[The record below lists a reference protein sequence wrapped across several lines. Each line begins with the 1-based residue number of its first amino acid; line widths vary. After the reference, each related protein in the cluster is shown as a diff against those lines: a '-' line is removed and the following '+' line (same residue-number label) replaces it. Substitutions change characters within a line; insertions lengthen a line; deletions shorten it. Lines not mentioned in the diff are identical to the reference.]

1 MTTLIPGQQVDKE
14 LLQQADLD
22 TTVGAAK
29 IDAKVTLEADIES
42 AVEPVDASM
51 RERTENSETVT
62 GTIAK
67 ESATSEALS
76 EEAFTTESPQET
88 AQKESFAPDISAPV
102 ITLQVHPWRSSLY
115 EELHNRPSPIIHGT
129 CQVTHFTVM
138 QGEAKQAVYEHVV
151 DLCKRFSMPAPAE
164 DSSCLYMDF
173 GGFELRWERHLEFSN
188 FTFICPNVEPFS
200 SDALSFI
207 PKDWLAKIPG
217 NVVVALHLALIEHEP
232 SIEELHQWFEGQR
245 WNGSKVAYERGAAW
259 TAFKIHSD
267 GFGRMVTHGNQLN
280 PYQKGRLVQRLI
292 EIETYRLMSLLGLPV
307 ARELNPSISQIEEE
321 LAVLNQRIADIQS
334 QDNERALLTEL
345 SQLAAR
351 IEQHRSDTNF
361 RFSATN
367 AYYDLVGDRLH
378 QLHESHLDGVQ
389 SLQEFLDRR
398 LSPGIK
404 TCQSVRDRL
413 EDLSRRIHR
422 TTSLLRTRV
431 ELSIEAQN
439 QTLLTSMNRRSHL
452 QLRLQQ
458 TVEGLSVVAIGYYTL
473 ALMGFGF
480 DAIKSFGIPIDKN
493 VATGIAMPIV
503 LGLIYIGMHRIR
515 KRLIKKS
522 KISGDPLKDLVE

>member
-1 MTTLIPGQQVDKE
+1 MTTLIPGQQAASE
-14 LLQQADLD
+14 LLQ
-22 TTVGAAK
+22 TK
-29 IDAKVTLEADIES
+29 
-42 AVEPVDASM
+42 
-51 RERTENSETVT
+51 ETDM
-62 GTIAK
+62 
-67 ESATSEALS
+67 
-76 EEAFTTESPQET
+76 T
-88 AQKESFAPDISAPV
+88 AQGSIQRDDIGKSAQESVIQDSSAPDISAPV

-115 EELHNRPSPIIHGT
+115 EELHNRPSPIIDGACHI
-129 CQVTHFTVM
+129 THLTVM
-138 QGEAKQAVYEHVV
+138 FADAKQAVYEHVV
-151 DLCKRFSMPAPAE
+151 DLCKRFSMPAPAA

-188 FTFICPNVEPFS
+188 FTFICPNVIPFS
-200 SDALSFI
+200 ADALSFI
-207 PKDWLAKIPG
+207 PKDWLATIPG
-217 NVVVALHLALIEHEP
+217 DVVVALHMALIDHEP
-232 SIEELHQWFEGQR
+232 TDEELHQWFEGQR
-245 WNGSKVAYERGAAW
+245 WNGANVAYDRGAAW
-259 TAFKIHSD
+259 TAFKLHSD
-267 GFGRMVTHGNQLN
+267 GFGRMVAHGNKLN

-292 EIETYRLMSLLGLPV
+292 EIETYRLMSLLGLVV
-307 ARELNPSISQIEEE
+307 ARELNPEITQIEKD
-321 LAVLNQRIADIQS
+321 LAVLNQRIADIK
-334 QDNERALLTEL
+334 NEDDERLLLTEL
-345 SQLAAR
+345 SQLAAN

-439 QTLLTSMNRRSHL
+439 QNLLASMNRRSQL

-458 TVEGLSVVAIGYYTL
+458 TVEGLSVVAIGYYAL
-473 ALMGFGF
+473 SLMGYGF
-480 DAIKSFGIPIDKN
+480 DALKAFGVPLQKEI
-493 VATGIAMPIV
+493 ATGIAMPIV
-503 LGLIYIGMHRIR
+503 LISIYIGMHAIR
-515 KRLIKKS
+515 ARVTKQSKKLGSTKKKGNKKS
-522 KISGDPLKDLVE
+522 

>member
-1 MTTLIPGQQVDKE
+1 MTTLIPGQQLAKE
-14 LLQQADLD
+14 TVHQADKD
-22 TTVGAAK
+22 T
-29 IDAKVTLEADIES
+29 S
-42 AVEPVDASM
+42 PDASDNYS
-51 RERTENSETVT
+51 T
-62 GTIAK
+62 
-67 ESATSEALS
+67 
-76 EEAFTTESPQET
+76 
-88 AQKESFAPDISAPV
+88 PDISAPTV
-102 ITLQVHPWRSSLY
+102 TLQVHPWRSSLY
-115 EELHNRPSPIIHGT
+115 EELHNRPSPIIEGT

-138 QGEAKQAVYEHVV
+138 FGDAKQAVYEHVV
-151 DLCKRFSMPAPAE
+151 DLCKRFSMPAPAT
-164 DSSCLYMDF
+164 DSTCLYLDF
-173 GGFELRWERHLEFSN
+173 GGFELRWERHLEFAN

-207 PKDWLAKIPG
+207 PKDWLATLPG

-232 SIEELHQWFEGQR
+232 SAEELHQWFEGQR
-245 WNGSKVAYERGAAW
+245 WNGAKVAFERAAAW
-259 TAFKIHSD
+259 TAFKLHSD
-267 GFGRMVTHGNQLN
+267 GFGRIVAHGNKLN

-307 ARELNPSISQIEEE
+307 ARELNPSITQIEHS
-321 LAVLNQRIADIQS
+321 LALLNQRIADIQ
-334 QDNERALLTEL
+334 NEDDERSLLSEL
-345 SQLAAR
+345 SQLAAK

-378 QLHESHLDGVQ
+378 QLHESPMGGVQ

-404 TCQSVRDRL
+404 TCVSVRDRL

-439 QTLLTSMNRRSHL
+439 QTLLTSMNRRGHL

-458 TVEGLSVVAIGYYTL
+458 TVEGLSVVAIGYYIL
-473 ALMGFGF
+473 SLMGYAF
-480 DAIKSFGIPIDKN
+480 DASNALGIPIDKDI
-493 VATGIAMPIV
+493 ATGIAMPIV
-503 LGLIYIGMHRIR
+503 LGATYLAMHRVR
-515 KRLIKKS
+515 QHLTKQSKKA
-522 KISGDPLKDLVE
+522 GDPLKDLMDERFDRVDPDE